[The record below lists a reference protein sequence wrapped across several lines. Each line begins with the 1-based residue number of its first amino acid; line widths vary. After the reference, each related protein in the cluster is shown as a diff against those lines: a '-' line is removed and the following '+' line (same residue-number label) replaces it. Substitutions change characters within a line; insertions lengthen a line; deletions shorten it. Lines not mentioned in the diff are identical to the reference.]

1 MIRFDIRTTVSR
13 WIAVAGIFG
22 LCASV
27 SAQEFPTKPIRFIV
41 PYAAGGSTDVT
52 ARAVAQRM
60 SAILGQPIV
69 IENKPGASTTIGAEA
84 VANAPKDGY
93 TVLAT
98 AATTFASN
106 PHLIKNMR
114 YKLADFAP
122 VALMASHPYIV
133 LTSAKVPAKSIP
145 ELVAWLKSRSG
156 EVNYGTPGVGTTPH
170 IVGEQFGGSLGVKL
184 VQVNYNGEAP
194 ITKDLLGGIV
204 DLQFAGPGTA
214 IAQRVSDK
222 VRIAGVMGT
231 QRLPALPG
239 VPTFAEAGFP
249 DLVAMSWFGL
259 FVPAGTPPDIVTKL
273 NEAANKAIASEDLRK
288 KMVDDGLVV
297 DPMSPEAFA
306 AYVRSDAERTGKT
319 IGALGIKLD

>member
-1 MIRFDIRTTVSR
+1 MSRFDAKTVAC
-13 WIAVAGIFG
+13 WIASASICWASAGA
-22 LCASV
+22 L
-27 SAQEFPTKPIRFIV
+27 AQEFPTKPIRFIV

-60 SAILGQPIV
+60 SAVLGQPIV

-84 VANAPKDGY
+84 VAGAPKDGY

-98 AATTFASN
+98 AATTFSSN

-133 LTSAKVPAKSIP
+133 LTSAKVPAKTIP
-145 ELVAWLKSRSG
+145 ELVAWLKSKSG

-170 IVGEQFGGSLGVKL
+170 IVGEQFGNSLGVKL

-194 ITKDLLGGIV
+194 ITKDLLGGVV

-214 IAQRVSDK
+214 IAQRGSDK
-222 VRIAGVMGT
+222 LRVAGVMGN

-249 DLVAMSWFGL
+249 DLVATSWFGL
-259 FVPAGTPPDIVTKL
+259 FVPAGTPADVVAKL
-273 NEAANKAIASEDLRK
+273 NDAANKAITNDELRK
-288 KMVDDGLVV
+288 KLVDDGLVV
-297 DPMSPEAFA
+297 EAMTPEAFGT
-306 AYVRSDAERTGKT
+306 YVRGDAERTGKT
-319 IGALGIKLD
+319 IGTLGIKLD